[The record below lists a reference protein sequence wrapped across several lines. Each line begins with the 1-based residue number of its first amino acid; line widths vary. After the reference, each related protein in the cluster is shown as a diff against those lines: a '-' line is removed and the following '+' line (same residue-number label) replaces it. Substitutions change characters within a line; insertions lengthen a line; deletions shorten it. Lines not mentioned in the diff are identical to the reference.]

1 MSQPID
7 LGRTC
12 LCLKVADVDDTAAFY
27 EKLGFR
33 STGEDAPK
41 QRRSLIQGATIL
53 TFRNF
58 LPRSLINYRG
68 ASIHA
73 LVTELKARGLA
84 ILGHNTGPEL
94 QLMLDDDG
102 NPLPDNECGFFTV
115 FDPDGNEIFFN
126 THPPERE
133 PYEDGR
139 WVPQENLAADIQ
151 NTATGEGVLGR
162 FLYRLD
168 VRDLEACI
176 AFYENL
182 GLSVLGS
189 TADSATMGS
198 RHPHMEQDPTSFP
211 ISLRRAKESGSAL
224 LFCCE
229 DPDAVADSIR
239 THGLQVVPSQ
249 DGLVVTDPDQRS
261 LLLVA
266 ADRNPILT

>member
-12 LCLKVADVDDTAAFY
+12 LCLKAADVDDTAAFY

-53 TFRNF
+53 TFMSF
-58 LPRSLINYRG
+58 LKANLINYRG

-73 LVTELKARGLA
+73 VETELKARGIT

-94 QLMLDDDG
+94 ELMLDDDG
-102 NPLPDNECGFFTV
+102 NPLPDNECGYFTV

-139 WVPQENLAADIQ
+139 WVPHENMAADIQ
-151 NTATGEGVLGR
+151 NATTGEPTLGR
-162 FLYRLD
+162 FVYRLD
-168 VRDLEACI
+168 VKDLQASV

-182 GLSVLGS
+182 GLSALDS
-189 TADSATMGS
+189 TDDSATMGS
-198 RHPHMEQDPTSFP
+198 RHPHMKQDPASFP
-211 ISLRRAKESGSAL
+211 ISLRQAKESGSAL
-224 LFCCE
+224 LFFSE

-239 THGLQVVPSQ
+239 ARGLRVVLSQ
-249 DGLVVTDPDQRS
+249 DGPVVTDPDQRS

-266 ADRNPILT
+266 AGTPSR